1 MNFTILQVHLIV
13 DKFMP
18 KVSSNSVLAM
28 IDVLHHGHSILKAAT
43 NNGVTHQSLT
53 KNINRFLELNN
64 KSSRIFK
71 QNLMTRIWHS
81 KEVRSVYISA
91 VNKVGFWEDFP
102 DEGLEKLISMAN
114 KVGIN
119 DPDELMEFIVIQ
131 EPKMKGFLEKIY
143 DEHSNKE
150 QRNWR
155 ISFCF
160 VVQLMLI
167 LGNIDKITVKDLNEN
182 GWEEEI
188 ASLVIKVASNLH

>member
-1 MNFTILQVHLIV
+1 MNFTISQVHLII

-18 KVSSNSVLAM
+18 KVSSSSVSAM
-28 IDVLHHGHSILKAAT
+28 IDVLSHGHSILKAAT
-43 NNGVTHQSLT
+43 NHGVTHQSLT

-64 KSSRIFK
+64 KSLEVFK
-71 QNLMTRIWHS
+71 ENLMTRIWHS

-91 VNKVGFWEDFP
+91 VNNVGFWEDFP
-102 DEGLEKLISMAN
+102 DEGLDKLISMAN

-119 DPDELMEFIVIQ
+119 DPDKLMEFIVIQ

-143 DEHSNKE
+143 DKHRDKK

-167 LGNIDKITVKDLNEN
+167 LGNIDKITIEDLEEN
-182 GWEEEI
+182 GWEKDI
-188 ASLVIKVASNLH
+188 ASLVIDVASNLH